1 MTKVTL
7 NDVDYDTEN
16 FTDNQ
21 NKILSELV
29 KNNNVK
35 TTLEYQL
42 YSLNIIADLLMSKL
56 KKSLEEEVTDDN

>member
-7 NDVDYDTEN
+7 DDVEYDTEN
-16 FTDNQ
+16 FTEDQ

-35 TTLEYQL
+35 TNLEYQL
-42 YSLNIIADLLMSKL
+42 Y
-56 KKSLEEEVTDDN
+56 

>member
-16 FTDNQ
+16 FTDDQ

>member
-16 FTDNQ
+16 FTDDQ
-21 NKILSELV
+21 NKILSELL

>member
-16 FTDNQ
+16 FTDDQ
-21 NKILSELV
+21 NKILSELL

-42 YSLNIIADLLMSKL
+42 YSLNTIADLLMSKL

>member
-16 FTDNQ
+16 FTDDQ

-56 KKSLEEEVTDDN
+56 KKSLEEGVTDDN

>member
-16 FTDNQ
+16 FSDDQ
-21 NKILSELV
+21 NKILSELL